1 MPYGD
6 GLGPRWNGYGRGMWG
21 YGRGYGWG
29 CYGRGYGRGGYF
41 GGGYGAPYPSVE
53 DEKAY
58 LEYRKHLLEEDLK
71 YINDRL
77 NLLGDK
83 ES

>member
-1 MPYGD
+1 
-6 GLGPRWNGYGRGMWG
+6 
-21 YGRGYGWG
+21 
-29 CYGRGYGRGGYF
+29 
-41 GGGYGAPYPSVE
+41 VE